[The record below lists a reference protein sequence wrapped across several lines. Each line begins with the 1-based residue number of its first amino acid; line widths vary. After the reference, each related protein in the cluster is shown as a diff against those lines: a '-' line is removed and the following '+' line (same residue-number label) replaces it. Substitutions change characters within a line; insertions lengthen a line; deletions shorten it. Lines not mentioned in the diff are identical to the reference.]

1 MSNFGTILTDFDG
14 FTKQLFLF
22 SYCRNSSV
30 HDILTEAA
38 LDKHYF
44 DFVSIPFPNL
54 VAKEQSSIKHQ
65 FSSLQAKYDNTS
77 FSWDPHIYVQIV
89 AKIAFSPT
97 FRHRYQDI
105 PIELFSVIGD
115 RSQKLY
121 PISLLLAMNECKE
134 NISKLR

>member
-14 FTKQLFLF
+14 FTKQLFLI
-22 SYCRNSSV
+22 SYYRNSSI

-54 VAKEQSSIKHQ
+54 VKRTIKHQ

-77 FSWDPHIYVQIV
+77 FSWDPHIYV
-89 AKIAFSPT
+89 
-97 FRHRYQDI
+97 
-105 PIELFSVIGD
+105 
-115 RSQKLY
+115 
-121 PISLLLAMNECKE
+121 
-134 NISKLR
+134 